1 MEVQVSVQDMPEPL
15 SDNKTAIKAAASPPP
30 SPTWSHWLRQHWL
43 FGCLAVLACVGVGL
57 GVGLGLGLGR
67 RSTSSR
73 SGATIGV
80 ARVYY
85 IAADPVN
92 WDYAKGGRN
101 QCADRFAPPDLNLE
115 PGVPTMDGPAVGG
128 IFRKAQYREYTDGS
142 FTVLKER
149 SSQQAYL
156 GLLGPVMVAEAGD
169 TIEVHLRNNL
179 AFPVNMEPSGAA
191 NWATP
196 TGLTPALA
204 PGRTT
209 VLYWQVPLDAAPLS
223 FNTTTAAAAGLQAS
237 RLYLY
242 RSSVDY
248 QAHDNLGLVGPLIV
262 TAKGAARPDGRAADV
277 DQDVVVLFQAINE
290 QASPMVWPN
299 AKDPLLATASFK
311 KMTVNGFTWCTQ
323 PPISLVQGQRVRWH
337 LASVGTEDSLHS
349 FHWHGNTLQY
359 QGHNVDNWDL
369 MGSGT
374 ASLDMQPDEPGSWLL
389 HCHVNFH
396 LNNGMAVT
404 YNVLPSSPP
413 LPPPVMTGVT
423 RTYYIAAEEVTWDY
437 APSGGQMCSGEVEP
451 FDEGA
456 AVFLGPPEGI
466 RIGSNYT
473 KAQFFEYTDANFST
487 RVERRPEEAYLGL
500 VGPLLRAT
508 VGDTIVVMFLN
519 RIRYYASLHPHGVR
533 YNKRNEGS
541 PYNDGQGDTKQD
553 DYVVPRGGNYTYTW
567 LVTERAGP
575 GPADPSSKLWMYH
588 SHVHEASDT
597 YSGMFG
603 GILIT
608 RRGAAQTAAA
618 GGNTSV
624 LPLTKPTDVDQ
635 EVVLFFSVINEAG
648 SLYTFDNVRQ
658 YLDQSLWTTSELYD
672 TLLKNA
678 SFEESSLKHAVNG
691 FMFCNMP
698 RISFV
703 AGSRVRLHIM
713 VLGSVE
719 DMHTPSIGGGTF
731 LSLGERGAS
740 VATIAG
746 SMMSQD
752 VMFTQPGNFSV
763 QCRVLDHVMAGMQA
777 LYTVLPA
784 PSGQLAVAGAASV
797 QRVYYIAAEQ
807 VSWNFAPQGYVQCT
821 STDQLGSALT
831 YITKTFQSIGSTRL
845 KAQYR
850 RYTDASFSQ
859 LSPQPSSHGLPG
871 PLVAAEV
878 GDIITVVLLNRLPFN
893 VTFTPDGGLVTLGDT
908 VHGAVVEPGQNLTYS
923 WVVPQQAGPSK
934 EDLPSVAYTYS
945 STLSPSHEVA
955 GLVGLML
962 ITPKGGLR
970 PDGVT
975 PTDVDQLIP
984 LMFQVYDE
992 TLSPLHEANL
1002 EAAGLTGPDAELLA
1016 ESPAFL
1022 ASQMMH
1028 SINGYIFCNLP
1039 PPSVVAGSRVRFL
1052 LAAFGSEEGM
1062 HSPRF
1067 PGQLL
1072 TTATGPVQAS
1082 ALMPALT
1089 RVVDMTP
1096 VSPGTWTIMCDIHD
1110 HTEAGMIAQLVVK
1123 PAGSGTSPSLAGRRA
1138 LA

>member
-1 MEVQVSVQDMPEPL
+1 
-15 SDNKTAIKAAASPPP
+15 
-30 SPTWSHWLRQHWL
+30 
-43 FGCLAVLACVGVGL
+43 
-57 GVGLGLGLGR
+57 
-67 RSTSSR
+67 
-73 SGATIGV
+73 
-80 ARVYY
+80 
-85 IAADPVN
+85 
-92 WDYAKGGRN
+92 
-101 QCADRFAPPDLNLE
+101 
-115 PGVPTMDGPAVGG
+115 
-128 IFRKAQYREYTDGS
+128 
-142 FTVLKER
+142 
-149 SSQQAYL
+149 
-156 GLLGPVMVAEAGD
+156 
-169 TIEVHLRNNL
+169 
-179 AFPVNMEPSGAA
+179 
-191 NWATP
+191 
-196 TGLTPALA
+196 
-204 PGRTT
+204 
-209 VLYWQVPLDAAPLS
+209 
-223 FNTTTAAAAGLQAS
+223 
-237 RLYLY
+237 
-242 RSSVDY
+242 
-248 QAHDNLGLVGPLIV
+248 GPLIV

-311 KMTVNGFTWCTQ
+311 KMTVNGYTWCTQ

-451 FDEGA
+451 FDEDA

-487 RVERRPEEAYLGL
+487 RVERGPEEAYLGL

-508 VGDTIVVMFLN
+508 VGDTIVVVFLN

-533 YNKRNEGS
+533 YDKRNEGS

-608 RRGAAQTAAA
+608 RRGAAQNAAA

-624 LPLTKPTDVDQ
+624 LPLTKPADVDQ

-878 GDIITVVLLNRLPFN
+878 GDIITVVLLNRLLFN

-923 WVVPQQAGPSK
+923 WVVPQQ
-934 EDLPSVAYTYS
+934 V
-945 STLSPSHEVA
+945 
-955 GLVGLML
+955 
-962 ITPKGGLR
+962 
-970 PDGVT
+970 
-975 PTDVDQLIP
+975 
-984 LMFQVYDE
+984 
-992 TLSPLHEANL
+992 
-1002 EAAGLTGPDAELLA
+1002 
-1016 ESPAFL
+1016 
-1022 ASQMMH
+1022 
-1028 SINGYIFCNLP
+1028 C
-1039 PPSVVAGSRVRFL
+1039 
-1052 LAAFGSEEGM
+1052 
-1062 HSPRF
+1062 
-1067 PGQLL
+1067 
-1072 TTATGPVQAS
+1072 
-1082 ALMPALT
+1082 
-1089 RVVDMTP
+1089 
-1096 VSPGTWTIMCDIHD
+1096 
-1110 HTEAGMIAQLVVK
+1110 
-1123 PAGSGTSPSLAGRRA
+1123 
-1138 LA
+1138 